1 MMTILFILLVAFL
14 AALTQSATG
23 FGSALVAMALL
34 PIWISLRI
42 ASPLVALW
50 AATIE
55 VLLLIRYRASIRLRA
70 IGLLA
75 AGMAFGVPFGI
86 LVLRRVPEA
95 ITVPILGGVIAA
107 YAGYALLT
115 PRLPRLERSQWAG
128 AFGFAAGLL
137 GGAYNTSGPPLV
149 VYGHARG
156 WAPAEFKA
164 NLQGVFLLSDLL
176 VILGHAIAGNLT
188 GIVLWDYGLGLPT
201 LLAGLAIGFRLDR
214 HISPTLFRRLVL
226 VLLLV
231 LGVGLILR

>member
-1 MMTILFILLVAFL
+1 MMTIMFILLVAFL

-34 PIWISLRI
+34 PLWISLRI

-55 VLLLIRYRASIRLRA
+55 VLLLIRYRASIRFQA
-70 IGLLA
+70 IALLA
-75 AGMAFGVPFGI
+75 AGMIAGIPPGI
-86 LVLRRVPEA
+86 LILRRVPEA

-107 YAGYALLT
+107 YAGYALAN
-115 PRLPRLERSQWAG
+115 PRLPRLQPRKWAAG
-128 AFGFAAGLL
+128 FGFAAGLL

-149 VYGHARG
+149 LYGHARG
-156 WAPAEFKA
+156 WESQEFKA

-176 VILGHAIAGNLT
+176 VLLGHAVAGHLN
-188 GIVLWDYGLGLPT
+188 GVVLWDYGLGLPA

-214 HISPTLFRRLVL
+214 HIRPTLFRRLVL
-226 VLLLV
+226 VLLLL
-231 LGVGLILR
+231 LGVGLILL